1 VFSDRERGV
10 LFSGGVS
17 DSEGGFVDFDSDGDV
32 FDIGEEFVSDSD
44 VDVCNCAVD
53 VFSDSNGGVSD
64 MAVVCDVP
72 DEAAD
77 LFVSDMNTNSTDNV
91 GGAVVSYSDICY
103 SEKSGIGFVIA
114 SYGTVS
120 YSA

>member
-1 VFSDRERGV
+1 VFSDSERGV

-17 DSEGGFVDFDSDGDV
+17 DSEGGVVDFDSDGDV
-32 FDIGEEFVSDSD
+32 SDIGEEFVSDSD
-44 VDVCNCAVD
+44 VDVCNCAV
-53 VFSDSNGGVSD
+53 NGSVSD
-64 MAVVCDVP
+64 TAVVCDVP

-77 LFVSDMNTNSTDNV
+77 LFVSDMNTSSTDNV
-91 GGAVVSYSDICY
+91 GGAVVSASDICS

-114 SYGTVS
+114 SNGTVS